1 MKIQYTKKRLRANL
15 IIGLIWS
22 SLAIAKWIFDDFMHW
37 TDFFFA
43 GMALLYLG
51 QYLFDRKNQY
61 LTITQDQIKVNFLF
75 GKQIYLKDIN
85 RIKKFAGDYII
96 KTDTKELTINTQLI
110 EPDSLNE
117 LNKFLAKVDLPPD
130 KTPFANNANTASFP

>member
-15 IIGLIWS
+15 IVGLIWS
-22 SLAIAKWIFDDFMHW
+22 TLAIVKWIFDDYMHW
-37 TDFFFA
+37 TDFFFT

-61 LTITQDQIKVNFLF
+61 LTINQDQIKVNFLF
-75 GKQIYLKDIN
+75 GKQIYLSDIN

-96 KTDTKELTINTQLI
+96 KTDKRELTINTQLI
-110 EPDSLNE
+110 DPDSLNE
-117 LNKFLAKVDLPPD
+117 LNEFLAKLNLPPD
-130 KTPFANNANTASFP
+130 KTPFASNANTASLP